1 MRLSMED
8 STDVPLL
15 LTDLVKVVKPGAR
28 TPVEGIMASCSNLTA
43 VQSDLHPDQK
53 FKLGSW

>member
-1 MRLSMED
+1 MED